1 MTQQYLTLNQPK
13 QQNAVAPYLSAGTA
27 VLPLTSQ
34 HPAAAR
40 PAQTWPLKCVVAVSE
55 VVTIP
60 APVYF
65 GQYSPLAMLAGFL
78 AIGRT
83 YHARASIGSFVDKV
97 QVGFYAYERREEW
110 RTCAVA
116 AAYAGALGPQV
127 IERDEFSY
135 SQAVWY
141 LSDLVGYDLNEL
153 HVLGPTGRLSA
164 VVDEMV
170 LLTDTNLWTRLG
182 LVHWLPNAPIVQKAR
197 VAA

>member
-1 MTQQYLTLNQPK
+1 VSLTDR
-13 QQNAVAPYLSAGTA
+13 
-27 VLPLTSQ
+27 

-65 GQYSPLAMLAGFL
+65 GQCSPLAMLAGFL

-83 YHARASIGSFVDKV
+83 YHARAGTGSFVDKV
-97 QVGFYAYERREEW
+97 QVGCYAYERREEW

-116 AAYAGALGPQV
+116 AAYAGAFGPQV

-135 SQAVWY
+135 SQAVWH

-153 HVLGPTGRLSA
+153 HVLGPTGRVSA
-164 VVDEMV
+164 VMDEMV
-170 LLTDTNLWTRLG
+170 LLTDTNFWTRLG
-182 LVHWLPNAPIVQKAR
+182 LVHWLPKAPIVQQAG
-197 VAA
+197 V

>member
-1 MTQQYLTLNQPK
+1 MSLTDR
-13 QQNAVAPYLSAGTA
+13 
-27 VLPLTSQ
+27 

-65 GQYSPLAMLAGFL
+65 GQCSPLAMLAGFL

-83 YHARASIGSFVDKV
+83 YHARAGTGSFVDKV

-116 AAYAGALGPQV
+116 AAYAGAFGPQV

-135 SQAVWY
+135 SQAVWH

-153 HVLGPTGRLSA
+153 YVLGPTGRVSA
-164 VVDEMV
+164 VCDEMV
-170 LLTDTNLWTRLG
+170 LLTDTNFWTRLG
-182 LVHWLPNAPIVQKAR
+182 LIHWLPKAPIVQQAG
-197 VAA
+197 VMS

>member
-1 MTQQYLTLNQPK
+1 M
-13 QQNAVAPYLSAGTA
+13 
-27 VLPLTSQ
+27 
-34 HPAAAR
+34 
-40 PAQTWPLKCVVAVSE
+40 AQTWPLKCVVAASE

-65 GQYSPLAMLAGFL
+65 AAYSPLAELARFL

-97 QVGFYAYERREEW
+97 QVGYYAYERREEW

-116 AAYAGALGPQV
+116 AAYAGAFGRDS

-135 SQAVWY
+135 SMAIWE
-141 LSDLVGYDLNEL
+141 LGDLVGYDLAEL
-153 HVLGPTGRLSA
+153 HVLGPTGRVSA
-164 VVDEMV
+164 VMDEMV

-182 LVHWLPNAPIVQKAR
+182 LVHWLPKAQIVQR
-197 VAA
+197 VGVAV